1 MGERVGRD
9 ENEAR
14 PGVCSRRETEAM
26 NEPLTLGQALER
38 LLDAIEDLGACIG
51 YIFRTWLATK
61 EASHRLLDRLF
72 GRWL

>member
-1 MGERVGRD
+1 
-9 ENEAR
+9 
-14 PGVCSRRETEAM
+14 M